1 MSDLFSPEN
10 MVEYWAFFNRHV
22 FLCGMWVVCL
32 VMILYMQLK
41 IMLANVKKLTTAG
54 ATMLVNH
61 EEGLFVDVRAGAN
74 FEQSHI
80 ANSLNISA
88 ADIKAGKTQ
97 RIESAKDKPII
108 LVGRDKMDSEAFN
121 SARILKQQG
130 FTKVF
135 TLDGGIMQWANENLP
150 LSNKK

>member
-1 MSDLFSPEN
+1 

-32 VMILYMQLK
+32 VMLVYMQLR
-41 IMLANVKKLTTAG
+41 IMLANVKKVSTAG
-54 ATMLVNH
+54 ATMMVNH
-61 EEGLFVDVRAGAN
+61 EDGVFVDVRTGDN
-74 FEQSHI
+74 FAQSHI

-88 ADIKAGKTQ
+88 ADIKSGRTQ
-97 RIESAKDKPII
+97 RIENARNKPII

-130 FTKVF
+130 FAKVF
-135 TLDGGIMQWANENLP
+135 TLEGGIVQWANENLP

>member
-1 MSDLFSPEN
+1 MSDFFSPEN
-10 MVEYWAFFNRHV
+10 LMEYWAFFNRHV

-32 VMILYMQLK
+32 VMVLYMQLR
-41 IMLANVKKLTTAG
+41 IMLANVKKITTTG
-54 ATMLVNH
+54 ATMLVNK
-61 EEGLFVDVRAGAN
+61 EDGVFVDVRAGAN
-74 FEQSHI
+74 FDKSHI
-80 ANSLNISA
+80 ANSINITA
-88 ADIKAGKTQ
+88 ADIKSGKTQ
-97 RIESAKDKPII
+97 RIESSKNKPII

-130 FTKVF
+130 FSRVF